1 MLKKFLKMLEDDLL
15 DTVTEEWAKSLK
27 GLTEADEDRI
37 VQIYKQ
43 DLIKRQQHQQ
53 QPKR

>member
-15 DTVTEEWAKSLK
+15 DTVTEEWGKSLK
-27 GLTEADEDRI
+27 GLTEEDEDRI

-43 DLIKRQQHQQ
+43 DLINRQQHQQ
-53 QPKR
+53 QQKR

>member
-1 MLKKFLKMLEDDLL
+1 MLKKFLKMLEEDLL

-27 GLTEADEDRI
+27 GLTEDDEDRI
-37 VQIYKQ
+37 VEIYKR

-53 QPKR
+53 QQR